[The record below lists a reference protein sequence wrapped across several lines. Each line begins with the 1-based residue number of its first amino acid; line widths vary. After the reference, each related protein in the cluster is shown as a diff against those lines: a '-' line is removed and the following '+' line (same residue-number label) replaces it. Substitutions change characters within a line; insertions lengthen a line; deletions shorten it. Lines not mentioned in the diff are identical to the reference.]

1 MHSVLMRNLI
11 KVWKTW
17 TRPLWFGRAW
27 SRDPKSALSKI
38 LQNKEH
44 YHLFSKTEFQK

>member
-1 MHSVLMRNLI
+1 MKNSENFHYHSALMRNLM

-17 TRPLWFGRAW
+17 TGPLWEGRAW
-27 SRDPKSALSKI
+27 SRSPKSALSDI

-44 YHLFSKTEFQK
+44 YH